1 MLFAIFCSDRPDHE
15 HVRLENRAAHLE
27 FLGRYKDNLVAAGPF
42 QTDDGEHMIGS
53 LLIIDFSD
61 RAAVEAFAAEDPY
74 HAAGLFGSVVIR
86 RWKKVLPA
94 T

>member
-15 HVRLENRAAHLE
+15 HVRLENRAKHLE
-27 FLGRYKDNLVAAGPF
+27 FLGRYSGNLVAAGPF

-53 LLIIDFSD
+53 LLIMDFPD

-74 HAAGLFGSVVIR
+74 AAAGLFGNVVIR

-94 T
+94 A